1 MAIDRALYDALRAR
15 RVTRKMSGRALATE
29 TVDLVIRAARF
40 APNAGN
46 RRLQPV
52 IAVTDHTTLRLLRLV
67 SPGMIPVPQ
76 AAIVICI
83 DEGRAASYGFPPG
96 MPGLYIDVGTVAATL
111 LTAAQAV
118 GLGACPVTSFSR
130 AAAARILALSET
142 VKPYMLICLGY
153 PDPVGAPPPMAG
165 PEKPPVRA

>member
-1 MAIDRALYDALRAR
+1 VITIDRALYDALRAR
-15 RVTRKMSGRALATE
+15 RVTRQMSARPVPSEA
-29 TVDLVIRAARF
+29 VDQVVQAARF

-52 IAVTDHTTLRLLRLV
+52 LAVTDPTTLGLLRLV

-76 AAIVICI
+76 AAAIICI
-83 DEGRAASYGFPPG
+83 DEGRAASYGFRPG
-96 MPGLYIDVGTVAATL
+96 TPGLHIDVGTVAATM

-130 AAAARILALSET
+130 AAVARILALTNS
-142 VKPYMLICLGY
+142 VKPYMIVCLGY
-153 PDPVGAPPPMAG
+153 SDSIGAPPPM
-165 PEKPPVRA
+165 PKP

>member
-1 MAIDRALYDALRAR
+1 MDRALYDSLRAR
-15 RVTRKMSGRALATE
+15 RVTRRMSDRAVAPE
-29 TVDLVIRAARF
+29 SVELVARAARF

-52 IAVTDHTTLRLLRLV
+52 AAVTDHTTLHLLRLV

-76 AAIVICI
+76 AALVICI
-83 DEGRAASYGFPPG
+83 DEGRASSFGLASST
-96 MPGLYIDVGTVAATL
+96 PGLYIDVGTVAATL

-130 AAAARILALSET
+130 AAAARILALSDT
-142 VKPYMLICLGY
+142 VQPYMIICLGY
-153 PDPVGAPPPMAG
+153 PDPDGGPPPM
-165 PEKPPVRA
+165 PKP

>member
-1 MAIDRALYDALRAR
+1 MAIDHALYDALRAR
-15 RVTRKMSGRALATE
+15 RVTRRMNDRAVAPE
-29 TVDLVIRAARF
+29 SVELVARAAGF

-76 AAIVICI
+76 AAVVVCI
-83 DEGRAASYGFPPG
+83 DEARASSFGLPIG
-96 MPGLYIDVGTVAATL
+96 IPGLYIDVGTVAATL

-130 AAAARILALSET
+130 AAAARILGLSDT
-142 VKPYMLICLGY
+142 VKPYMIICLGY
-153 PDPVGAPPPMAG
+153 SDPVGAPPPV
-165 PEKPPVRA
+165 PRP

>member
-1 MAIDRALYDALRAR
+1 VIAIDRALYDALQVR
-15 RVTRKMSGRALATE
+15 RVTRSMSDRPVPAESVEMVA
-29 TVDLVIRAARF
+29 RAASF

-52 IAVTDHTTLRLLRLV
+52 ITVTDPTTLYLLRLV
-67 SPGMIPVPQ
+67 SPGMIPIPQ
-76 AAIVICI
+76 AAVVICI

-96 MPGLYIDVGTVAATL
+96 TPGLYIDVGTVAATL

-130 AAAARILALSET
+130 AAAARILALSDT
-142 VKPYMLICLGY
+142 VKPYMIVCLGY
-153 PDPVGAPPPMAG
+153 PDPGGAPPPV
-165 PEKPPVRA
+165 PRA